1 MSHHSLFSSA
11 SKKSQVSETLGTQLG
26 TQPGAITPAEGL
38 TKSPGMA
45 GLVPPRGKMAELAW
59 T

>member
-11 SKKSQVSETLGTQLG
+11 SKKSQVSETLGA
-26 TQPGAITPAEGL
+26 QPSAITHAEGL
-38 TKSPGMA
+38 PKSPGMA